1 MSTKANYWPRTN
13 TPSNYSG
20 PDRRQ
25 ADTASGQDNASNTW
39 RPLQL
44 FNFYRLAISS
54 SLCALLITEN
64 HHNLFSDI
72 NSAPLVV
79 ISVCYLVFSLFYL
92 RTIATQTPGFN
103 KQVTLH
109 VVTDIIAITL
119 LAHFGGGFGSDIA
132 VLIAVSVAGGSVLS
146 TGRNAL
152 FFAALASFA
161 VLVNTFY
168 FHTISTT
175 HAGILGITFFATAIL
190 ATYLA
195 QRIRNSENLAEQRG
209 SDLLTMEQLTRYVIQ
224 RLQTGVLVLDSNNQP
239 QLINQATREL
249 LSIDNDNKAQC
260 LAGCLDRHPDLKQEL
275 LHWQKDKQYQP
286 KTIQTPQRSG
296 ELTPRFAQLG
306 RQDENAGTLIFL
318 EDNTALVQQAQQ
330 LKLASLGRLT
340 ASIAHEIRNPLGAIS
355 HAGQL
360 LAESADIHQNDQRL
374 TDIISQ
380 QSKRL
385 DKIVDNVMQLSQRKA
400 THTETIDLALWLEQF
415 KTEFCQGMNL
425 NEHNIQLTS
434 ASTPCQ
440 ARGKPGENMG
450 NTSYTANFDPS
461 HLHQVVWNLCANALR
476 HGQPDPDNVKIGL
489 NLSRDDKSYLP
500 ILDVTDQGPGIA
512 QAMLD
517 KIFEPFFTTNNSGTG
532 LGLYIARELCTNN
545 QSHLHY
551 IQSVP
556 DAQGTQSKKTGA
568 CFRLHFTDTR
578 HQHQAA

>member
-1 MSTKANYWPRTN
+1 MSTKANYWPNTN
-13 TPSNYSG
+13 TPPSYSG
-20 PDRRQ
+20 SDRRQ
-25 ADTASGQDNASNTW
+25 AGAASHQDDTSNTW

-44 FNFYRLAISS
+44 FNFYRLLISS
-54 SLCALLITEN
+54 SLCVLLLTEN
-64 HHNLFSDI
+64 YHDLFGNI
-72 NSAPLVV
+72 NSTPIAV
-79 ISVCYLVFSLFYL
+79 ISICYLIFSLFYL
-92 RTIATQTPGFN
+92 WTVSTQTPYFN
-103 KQVTLH
+103 TQISLH
-109 VVTDIIAITL
+109 VITDIIAITL
-119 LAHFGGGFGSDIA
+119 LGHFGGSFGGDIM

-161 VLVNTFY
+161 VLIDTFY
-168 FHTISTT
+168 SHTISYA
-175 HAGILGITFFATAIL
+175 HAGTLGITFFATAIL

-195 QRIRNSENLAEQRG
+195 QRIRSSENLAQQRG
-209 SDLLTMEQLTRYVIQ
+209 GDLLTMEQLTRYVIQ
-224 RLQTGVLVLDSNNQP
+224 RMQTGVLVLGSNNQP
-239 QLINQATREL
+239 QLMNQATKEL
-249 LSIDNDNKAQC
+249 LSVDEKSTAQC
-260 LAGCLDRHPDLKQEL
+260 FDIHPDLKREL
-275 LHWQKDKQYQP
+275 LRWQQDGQYQP
-286 KTIQTPQRSG
+286 SSIQVQQGSR
-296 ELTPRFAQLG
+296 ELMPRFAHLG
-306 RQDENAGTLIFL
+306 RKGENAGTLIFL
-318 EDNTALVQQAQQ
+318 EDNTALAQQAQQ

-360 LAESADIHQNDQRL
+360 LAESADIHKNDQRL
-374 TDIISQ
+374 TEIISQ

-385 DKIVDNVMQLSQRKA
+385 DRIVDNVMQLSQRKA
-400 THTETIDLALWLEQF
+400 IHAETIDLVAWLEQF
-415 KTEFCQGMNL
+415 KAEFCQSMSL

-489 NLSRDDKSYLP
+489 NLGHDDKSYLP

-532 LGLYIARELCTNN
+532 LGLYIARELCANN

-556 DAQGTQSKKTGA
+556 DAQGTQSKETGA